1 MNSRRQWKPQF
12 SRSEYY
18 RGWVFFGL
26 YILVFPVLMGQL
38 QRMLSERFD
47 FFLQAPEFSLIYYF
61 LILCATILLFWGFL
75 RHSFDILLDWL
86 PENLFACVVGLAGA
100 GALHVLVMLIPYPVE
115 NPNTLSY
122 PEQFA
127 MAPAATVVVLVLLMP
142 LMEEVLFRGLLFS
155 SLRWYSRPLAYAASI
170 LSYALFCVFQ
180 FILTP
185 VGMDFRYLLLMVQY
199 LPMSI
204 ALTWCFDQGGSV
216 WSAVALHMAINGA
229 ALFLAV
235 R

>member
-38 QRMLSERFD
+38 QRMLSQRFD

-86 PENLFACVVGLAGA
+86 PENLFACAAGLAVA
-100 GALHVLVMLIPYPVE
+100 GVLHFLVMLLPYPVE

-122 PEQFA
+122 PQQFA
-127 MAPAATVVVLVLLMP
+127 MAPAATVVVLALLMP

-170 LSYALFCVFQ
+170 LSYALFCVLQ
-180 FILTP
+180 FMLTP
-185 VGMDFRYLLLMVQY
+185 AGVDFRYLLLMVQY

-204 ALTWCFDQGGSV
+204 ALTWCYDQGGSI

-229 ALFLAV
+229 SLFLAV
-235 R
+235 W